1 MKYFL
6 CTLMVLSMSLLN
18 AKEVQVEVSIPPL
31 KGLVKNI
38 GGKWVNVNSVM
49 GELVD
54 PHVFSL
60 SPGQMSKVKKADLLM
75 VVGTMEFEKKLLKFR
90 ADTVN
95 LGASFELENEHLWLH
110 TDFLKVAAKAV
121 AEKIIKQNSA
131 AKADVEKNL
140 AAYLKSVEACEKFIK
155 EKRAKIT
162 QPMFYSYHGVFYYL
176 AKEHNLNEVYIQVN
190 EKVPTPRQ
198 LLTIINKAKKD
209 KVKVIF
215 MQAQFNDRPA
225 KMISSRTGAKIVKI
239 NPLQEDTVALLKV
252 AVEAL

>member
-6 CTLMVLSMSLLN
+6 CTLMVLGMSLLS
-18 AKEVQVEVSIPPL
+18 AKEVQVQVSIPPL
-31 KGLVKNI
+31 EGLVKNI
-38 GGKWVNVNSVM
+38 GGKWVNVSSVM

-54 PHVFSL
+54 PHVFSV

-110 TDFLKVAAKAV
+110 TKFLKVAAKAV
-121 AEKIIKQNSA
+121 AKNIIKKNSA
-131 AKADVEKNL
+131 AKTDVDKNL
-140 AAYLKSVEACEKFIK
+140 AAYLKSVEVCEKFIK
-155 EKRAKIT
+155 EKREKIT

-190 EKVPTPRQ
+190 EKAPTPRQ

-239 NPLQEDTVALLKV
+239 NPLQKDTVALLKV